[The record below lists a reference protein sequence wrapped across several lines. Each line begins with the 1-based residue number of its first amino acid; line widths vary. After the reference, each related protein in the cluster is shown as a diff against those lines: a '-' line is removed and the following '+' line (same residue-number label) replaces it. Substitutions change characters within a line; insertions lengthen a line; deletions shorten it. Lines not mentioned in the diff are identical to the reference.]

1 MKLISKMTSKRLS
14 ISDAEESDINLII
27 EIEEHPDNRDFIWIG
42 THEEHLSEIND
53 NQHLL
58 LVFRRADDNTPIGYS
73 LSRIDF
79 NSEIYEL
86 RRFVITD
93 KGKGYGR
100 EAMKAH
106 LKYAFESLKVNRFWL
121 DVYPD
126 NAVGIKLYE
135 SLNMHCDGV
144 LRQNYKAD
152 RGYLDQ
158 IIYSMLKNE
167 YFAEPSPI
175 LSGAASPRWQH

>member
-1 MKLISKMTSKRLS
+1 MKLISEMITKRLS
-14 ISDAEESDINLII
+14 ISDAEEADINLIF
-27 EIEEHPDNRDFIWIG
+27 EMEEHPENRDFIWIG

-58 LVFRRADDNTPIGYS
+58 LVFRRMEDNTPVGYS

-79 NSEIYEL
+79 HSEIYEL

-100 EAMKAH
+100 EAMIEH
-106 LKYAFESLKVNRFWL
+106 FKYAFEILKVNRFWL
-121 DVYPD
+121 DVFPD
-126 NAVGIKLYE
+126 NAAGIRLYE
-135 SLNMHCDGV
+135 SLRMHCDGV

-158 IIYSMLKNE
+158 IIYSMLKSE
-167 YFAEPSPI
+167 YFT
-175 LSGAASPRWQH
+175 